1 MPAISATAPG
11 KIILFGEH
19 AVVYGRPAIA
29 IPLQQVSAR
38 VIAMAEPRLPNGII
52 HIQAADI
59 GLDANL
65 GDLPDEHPLAIAIRL
80 TLAALST
87 ANPPAMTLRV
97 TSTIPQAAGLGS
109 GAAVSV
115 ALIRAV
121 SAFLGQPLANAQ
133 VSALAL
139 EVEKHYHGTPSGIDN
154 TVITFNQPVYFT
166 RGLPIEIFRI
176 AASFHLVVGD
186 TGVRSL
192 TSLVV
197 GDLRQRWQ
205 VDPGRYEALFDE
217 AGSLA
222 AQARELIEGG
232 HPEQLGALMNKNHA
246 LLQEM
251 DVSSPEL
258 DRLVEAARAAG
269 ALGAKL
275 SGGGR
280 GGNMI
285 ALVEPDAANRVAE
298 ALRSAGAVQTL
309 TSVVR

>member
-1 MPAISATAPG
+1 
-11 KIILFGEH
+11 
-19 AVVYGRPAIA
+19 
-29 IPLQQVSAR
+29 
-38 VIAMAEPRLPNGII
+38 
-52 HIQAADI
+52 
-59 GLDANL
+59 
-65 GDLPDEHPLAIAIRL
+65 
-80 TLAALST
+80 
-87 ANPPAMTLRV
+87 MTLRV

-121 SAFLGQPLANAQ
+121 SAFLGRPLANAQ

-139 EVEKHYHGTPSGIDN
+139 EVEKYYHGTPSGIDN

-217 AGSLA
+217 AGRLA
-222 AQARELIEGG
+222 AEARELIEEG
-232 HPEQLGALMNKNHA
+232 HPKQLGALMNENHA

-251 DVSSPEL
+251 EVSSPEL
-258 DRLVEAARAAG
+258 DGLVEAARAAG

-298 ALRSAGAVQTL
+298 GASFCRRSTNAYQHCTL
-309 TSVVR
+309 NGNPPWLECG